1 MCVLPNER
9 DTQCAHISSLDK
21 AEETADSFRY
31 RRVTDTLEEAIRIQS
46 RQESRVLCWPN
57 AVAVRE
63 EFLHEIS
70 VAFSLLEGVQET
82 ALAQGIER
90 VKAVVVRVG
99 ALSGIAADALKFSWE
114 VATAETIAEG
124 SELRIEDIP
133 LVIFC
138 ERCETERTPPPGSGV
153 VCPDCGTPARRIV
166 TGRELQLVAMEV
178 PA

>member
-1 MCVLPNER
+1 M
-9 DTQCAHISSLDK
+9 
-21 AEETADSFRY
+21 
-31 RRVTDTLEEAIRIQS
+31 
-46 RQESRVLCWPN
+46 
-57 AVAVRE
+57 
-63 EFLHEIS
+63 HEIS

-82 ALAQGIER
+82 ALAQGIDR

-99 ALSGIAADALKFSWE
+99 ALSGIAPDALKFSWE

-138 ERCETERTPPPGSGV
+138 EHCETERTPAPGSGV
-153 VCPDCGTPARRIV
+153 VCPDCGTPAHRIV
-166 TGRELQLVAMEV
+166 AGRELQLVAMEV